1 MSSIERRG
9 VGDKRQKT
17 IVQPVFVGVK
27 PGDRI
32 VDVVF
37 SPDYPDTC
45 VVLYE
50 INPPV
55 IHDLIG
61 SGVRDAYYR
70 AYEGKRTREAYLCR
84 CSQESGMNFRS
95 PAVHAAYQPLIDRCY
110 PELSIVFGEGDSYVH
125 RLHPRQGK
133 KVEPFYFDN
142 PVRVSYAPDGKMLA
156 AGSNDGNVSV
166 FATPGREL
174 GSERDEDDEAP
185 EEEAEREEGRE
196 LTYAP
201 NLKAAVR
208 ALCVQEDSVLRVAT
222 DRNALFQF
230 ALDGENEWHTNGQNV
245 LHSWMD
251 GVKDVSA
258 MKLNAL
264 VWSSE
269 YKLLAFGGVGGDL
282 YLVNPAMD
290 TAYPCHLKGG
300 STIRSL
306 QFVPHLDKILV
317 RCDDSVQLVSFMGD
331 ADSELVSFLQ
341 DATHNLVY
349 NAKVERFLSPSADR
363 PIVGA
368 YYYGKLLIVVHA
380 VTESGK

>member
-1 MSSIERRG
+1 MSSIERHG
-9 VGDKRQKT
+9 VGNKRQKT
-17 IVQPVFVGVK
+17 ILQPVFVGVK

-45 VVLYE
+45 CVVYE
-50 INPPV
+50 NNPPV

-61 SGVRDAYYR
+61 SGVREAYYR

-84 CSQESGMNFRS
+84 CSQESGMTFRS
-95 PAVHAAYQPLIDRCY
+95 PAVHAAYQPLIDRCS
-110 PELSIVFGEGDSYVH
+110 PELSIVFGEDDTYVH
-125 RLHPRQGK
+125 RFHPRKGT
-133 KVEPFYFDN
+133 KVEPLYFEN
-142 PVRVSYAPDGKMLA
+142 PVHVSYAPDGKMLA
-156 AGSNDGNVSV
+156 AGSSDGNVSV

-174 GSERDEDDEAP
+174 GAADQDDEAV
-185 EEEAEREEGRE
+185 EEGTE

-201 NLKAAVR
+201 NLKAAIR
-208 ALCVQEDSVLRVAT
+208 ALCLQDGSVLRVAT

-245 LHSWMD
+245 LTSWA
-251 GVKDVSA
+251 GERDVSA
-258 MKLNAL
+258 MKLNSV
-264 VWSSE
+264 VWSPD

-282 YLVNPAMD
+282 WLVNLAMD
-290 TAYPCHLKGG
+290 TAYPCHLQGD

-331 ADSELVSFLQ
+331 ADSELVSFRQ

-368 YYYGKLLIVVHA
+368 YYYGKLLVIVHA